1 MRISNSLIWFATI
14 VLSASY
20 AMIVSAT
27 PNGYP
32 TSSSFNSLVTQRRE
46 LELTGRTLRMNPK
59 APMDNLDNL
68 DTNISLET
76 AHAIYASIRSML
88 PEAGIQKV
96 WDHVLPKVQGNK
108 KSVQRS
114 NKGMYHY
121 IKFLRDNGYKMSF
134 GAHVAKDV
142 QTQTIQT

>member
-32 TSSSFNSLVTQRRE
+32 TSSSFNSLITQRRE
-46 LELTGRTLRMNPK
+46 LELTGHTLRMNPK

-68 DTNISLET
+68 DTNISFET
-76 AHAIYASIRSML
+76 AHTIYASIRSML
-88 PEAGIQKV
+88 PEADIQKA
-96 WDHVLPKVQGNK
+96 WDHV